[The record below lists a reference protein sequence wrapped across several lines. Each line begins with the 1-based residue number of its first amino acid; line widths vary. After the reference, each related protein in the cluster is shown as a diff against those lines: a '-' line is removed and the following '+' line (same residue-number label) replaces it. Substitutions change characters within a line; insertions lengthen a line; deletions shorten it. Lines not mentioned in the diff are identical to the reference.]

1 MANTKKVS
9 GEFAVYRRILR
20 IDELIASGCYPTIED
35 LMDDHE
41 ELGSRATIYRAIESM
56 KLELN
61 APIEK
66 DPHTKGFYYSDKTY
80 RLPAVFTTGQEMFAV
95 SMLQNMVS
103 NLKGTPVYSDAVRIL
118 ETIQKSAVKNP
129 NELKWKG
136 KINSS
141 EDTNMEWTKNRY
153 VFLDDCKMDVS
164 EKTWNTLEIAFREN
178 RAIEFD
184 YSGIWKTEKT
194 HRKVQPYQ
202 SVFSGGTWYLWCKDI
217 SKKALRLFQIPRIS
231 NVRLTKEVFTVPP
244 DADFRKHSTGAFG
257 AFIGETKRPVEFKAQ
272 FYDEA
277 CEFIRDR
284 QWGDRQ
290 KIEEQKDGSIIL
302 SFMGNQ
308 LYPFLKLILGC
319 GCNARPLAPKLLVD
333 EWNWHVREMGK
344 NLG

>member
-1 MANTKKVS
+1 MAKTNKVS

-66 DPHTKGFYYSDKTY
+66 DSQTKGFYYSDKTY
-80 RLPAVFTTGQEMFAV
+80 RLPTVFTTGQEMFAV
-95 SMLQNMVS
+95 SILQNMVS
-103 NLKGTPVYSDAVRIL
+103 NLKGTPVYESAKKVLD
-118 ETIQKSAVKNP
+118 TIQKSAVKNP
-129 NELKWKG
+129 NEVKW
-136 KINSS
+136 NSDNRFLDS
-141 EDTNMEWTKNRY
+141 TDLEWTHSRY
-153 VFLDDCKMDVS
+153 VFLDDCKIDIP
-164 EKTWNTLEIAFREN
+164 EKNWNIIEKAFKEN
-178 RAIEFD
+178 RIIEFD

-202 SVFSGGTWYLWCKDI
+202 SVFSGGTWYLWCKDL
-217 SKKALRLFQIPRIS
+217 SKKALRLFQIPRMS
-231 NVRLTKEVFTVPP
+231 NVKLTRETFLVPP
-244 DADFRKHSTGAFG
+244 DADFRKHSSGAFG

-277 CEFIRDR
+277 CEFVRDR
-284 QWGDRQ
+284 KWGDRQ

-308 LYPFLKLILGC
+308 LYPFLKLILSC

-333 EWNWHVREMGK
+333 EWNWHVREMVK